1 MQNSTIANGS
11 PVTDAV
17 VVMDD
22 ASLPKVLTTHAA
34 PDVMDRLRSL
44 ENERRAA
51 FHQMHRMVADIGVLR
66 SGQDRWAREV
76 EMVQSDAMYRLALLA
91 EYRSGGSSAKVLRVG
106 VMSALIAHA
115 LDCDEHYCEHLQAAA
130 PLHDVGEIALPD
142 SLFKAGELNDMERD
156 LMRSHC
162 RSGYSLLAESLS
174 PEIQM
179 AAEIALTHHERFNG
193 SGYPHYLA
201 GNDIPLASRIVG
213 VVDSFEALT
222 SRRPYRQAY
231 APAVAVDMILGCSG
245 TLFDPRVIEAF
256 RQINEALLTVRW
268 VLDEN
273 NMRPEGMKWLG
284 RPPEPSFWK
293 RFL

>member
-11 PVTDAV
+11 PLTDTV

-22 ASLPKVLTTHAA
+22 ASLPKVPATPAA

-76 EMVQSDAMYRLALLA
+76 ELVQSDAMYRLALLA
-91 EYRSGGSSAKVLRVG
+91 EYRSGGSSGTVLRMG
-106 VMSALIAHA
+106 VMSALVADA
-115 LDCDEHYCEHLQAAA
+115 LGCDEHYCERLQAAA

-142 SLFKAGELNDMERD
+142 SLFGKLELNEMERE

-162 RSGYSLLAESLS
+162 RTGHALLAESRS

-193 SGYPHYLA
+193 SGYPSRLV
-201 GNDIPLASRIVG
+201 GDDIPLASRIVS

-222 SRRPYRQAY
+222 SRRPYRPAH
-231 APAVAVDMILGCSG
+231 APGGAAEMIMAGSG
-245 TLFDPRVIEAF
+245 ALYDPRIIEVF
-256 RQINEALLTVRW
+256 RQVSEALLAVRW
-268 VLDEN
+268 VLDEKN
-273 NMRPEGMKWLG
+273 LHPEGMQWLG
-284 RPPEPSFWK
+284 RAPEPGFWK

>member
-1 MQNSTIANGS
+1 MPDATITDELSMAH
-11 PVTDAV
+11 PVV
-17 VVMDD
+17 IMDD
-22 ASLPKVLTTHAA
+22 ASVPTVSAIPVA
-34 PDVMDRLRSL
+34 PGVMDRLRSL
-44 ENERRAA
+44 ETERQAA
-51 FHQMHRMVADIGVLR
+51 YQQMHRMVADIGTLK
-66 SGQDRWAREV
+66 SGHERWVREL

-115 LDCDEHYCEHLQAAA
+115 LDCDSQYCEHLQVAA

-142 SLFKAGELNDMERD
+142 SLFSAPELSGMERE

-174 PEIQM
+174 SEIRM

-193 SGYPHYLA
+193 TGYPEHLA
-201 GNDIPLASRIVG
+201 GNDVPLAGRIVG
-213 VVDSFEALT
+213 VVDSFDALT
-222 SRRPYRQAY
+222 SRRPYRPAF
-231 APAVAVDMILGCSG
+231 APAVAAEMIMASSG

-256 RQINEALLTVRW
+256 RQIKEALLTVRW

-273 NMRPEGMKWLG
+273 NLRPEGMQWLG